1 MINIPII
8 WIYYEFFKFFL
19 TKRNKSLVIFV
30 FIILPLILTYF
41 SSKII
46 IGNKYLVDI
55 FLKFISVNNFS
66 NLIWLF
72 SVLVAISAIIY
83 PFLSSGYFQE
93 YIEKNKLNKERVE
106 LFIKSLKLQLFVI
119 LMTVVLVSIL
129 VFLVFMKDIE
139 YVKYILL
146 FFNIFIWIN
155 FIFLIHD
162 TSYLVIEYKK

>member
-83 PFLSSGYFQE
+83 PFFSSGYFQE
-93 YIEKNKLNKERVE
+93 YIEKNKLNKKRVE
-106 LFIKSLKLQLFVI
+106 LFIKSLKLQLLVI
-119 LMTVVLVSIL
+119 IMSVVLVSI
-129 VFLVFMKDIE
+129 LVFMKDIE